1 MSDFKK
7 FKAALSAQLVDMSKA
22 DMFRADVDKDTLWE
36 TYLGSFPEG
45 TNPIFRERT
54 EHDCQCCK
62 QFIRAGGGAVSIV
75 DGELVSVWDIEIGGH
90 YQVVVDALS
99 KLVKSQGVRDIF
111 LHAEKDL
118 GTDFN
123 HQLLD
128 DGTSMKWDHFH
139 FELPQ
144 KFVKRGADIGTILS
158 NARAGKEVFKRSL
171 DEISTEA
178 VETVLEMIEQNS
190 IYRGEEHKEI
200 VELFLK
206 CKQEYIEV
214 ETKHEDNY
222 CWVKSLAL
230 GGAARIR
237 NTVIGTLLVD
247 ISDGKE
253 LDVAVSAFETKVAPS
268 NYKRPTAVI
277 TKGMIAKAQEKV
289 EELGIGDS
297 LQRRHAVA
305 EDITINN
312 VLFAD
317 RSVKPAMNV
326 FDEMTEEVSEDISK
340 MKKVEEVD
348 VTTFVETILPKADTV
363 DVLMENRHSNNLM
376 SLIAPIHA
384 AAKRIFKWTNNFS
397 WAYNGEL
404 ADSIKERVKKAG
416 GNVEGVLR
424 TSLSWGNYDDL
435 DIHVLE
441 PNGEHIYYSNKTSR
455 VSGARLDVD
464 MNVHANDSRNAVENI
479 IWTDESRM
487 DEGVYRI
494 YVKNYTPRETT
505 NVGFD
510 VEIEFGGT
518 IHTFHYDKK
527 VVGDV
532 GVATFEYS
540 KEHGIK
546 FISSIPSTQASKE
559 VWSLA
564 TQKFHKVKMIMNS
577 PNHWDGESTGNK
589 HLFFILEGCKNDK
602 AARGFFNEFL
612 NNDLTE
618 HRKVF
623 EVLGSKMKTEVSE
636 SQLSGMG
643 FSSTQRNHVF
653 CRVTGSFT
661 RTIKINF

>member
-144 KFVKRGADIGTILS
+144 KFVKRGADIVTILS

-404 ADSIKERVKKAG
+404 ADS
-416 GNVEGVLR
+416 
-424 TSLSWGNYDDL
+424 
-435 DIHVLE
+435 
-441 PNGEHIYYSNKTSR
+441 
-455 VSGARLDVD
+455 
-464 MNVHANDSRNAVENI
+464 
-479 IWTDESRM
+479 
-487 DEGVYRI
+487 
-494 YVKNYTPRETT
+494 
-505 NVGFD
+505 
-510 VEIEFGGT
+510 
-518 IHTFHYDKK
+518 
-527 VVGDV
+527 
-532 GVATFEYS
+532 
-540 KEHGIK
+540 
-546 FISSIPSTQASKE
+546 
-559 VWSLA
+559 
-564 TQKFHKVKMIMNS
+564 
-577 PNHWDGESTGNK
+577 
-589 HLFFILEGCKNDK
+589 
-602 AARGFFNEFL
+602 
-612 NNDLTE
+612 
-618 HRKVF
+618 
-623 EVLGSKMKTEVSE
+623 
-636 SQLSGMG
+636 
-643 FSSTQRNHVF
+643 
-653 CRVTGSFT
+653 
-661 RTIKINF
+661 